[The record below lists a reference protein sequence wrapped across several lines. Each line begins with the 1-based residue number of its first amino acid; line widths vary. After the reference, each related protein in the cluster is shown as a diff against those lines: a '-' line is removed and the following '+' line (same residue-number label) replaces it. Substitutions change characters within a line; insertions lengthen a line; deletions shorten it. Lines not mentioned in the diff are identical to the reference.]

1 MTCRGPGSCQRIS
14 WLTAHVAG
22 SLNNIMFKKVKLPE
36 FDNTGFE
43 LFVQWLYKGS
53 ISGPSWVPPGPY
65 VKAWTLGE
73 KLDCPV
79 FQELAPSQLIE
90 IYHYGLL
97 ELDALGLVY
106 QGLSVGSSIRQW
118 IVDQYVFEAYSNRF
132 DDNADAL
139 ASTTKDLPEFAG
151 LS

>member
-1 MTCRGPGSCQRIS
+1 MS
-14 WLTAHVAG
+14 
-22 SLNNIMFKKVKLPE
+22 KKVKLPK
-36 FDNTGFE
+36 FDDTAFE

-79 FQELAPSQLIE
+79 FQELALSQLIE
-90 IYHYGLL
+90 IHHYDLL
-97 ELDALGLVY
+97 EPDTSRLVY
-106 QGLSVGSSIRQW
+106 QGSSVGSSIRQW
-118 IVDQYVFEAYSNRF
+118 VVHQYVFEAYNNRF
-132 DDNADAL
+132 DDNADVW
-139 ASTTKDLPEFAG
+139 ASITKDLPEFAG